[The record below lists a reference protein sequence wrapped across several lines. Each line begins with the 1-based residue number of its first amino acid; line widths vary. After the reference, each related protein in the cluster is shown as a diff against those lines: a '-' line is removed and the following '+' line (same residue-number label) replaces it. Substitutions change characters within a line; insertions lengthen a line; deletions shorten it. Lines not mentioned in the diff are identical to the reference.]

1 MVFGIAL
8 ILLGVLILY
17 YPHILIVFIASLC
30 MVIGLGIVAMSWQ
43 FRRLRRH
50 SQSRVV
56 NWIMRF

>member
-1 MVFGIAL
+1 MVFGIVL
-8 ILLGVLILY
+8 ILLGILILY
-17 YPHILIVFIASLC
+17 YPHILVLSIASLFI
-30 MVIGLGIVAMSWQ
+30 MTGLGIVTMSWQ

>member
-17 YPHILIVFIASLC
+17 YPHILVVCIAGLC
-30 MVIGLGIVAMSWQ
+30 MVTGLGIVTMSWR
-43 FRRLRRH
+43 FRRFHRR